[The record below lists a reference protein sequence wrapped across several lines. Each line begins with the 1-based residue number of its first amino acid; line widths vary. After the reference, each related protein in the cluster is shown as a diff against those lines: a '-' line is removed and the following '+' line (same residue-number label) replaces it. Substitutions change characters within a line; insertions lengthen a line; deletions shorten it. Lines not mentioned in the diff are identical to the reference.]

1 MLFARVD
8 IGVTDFPT
16 NTDKYRAEKEAGAAA
31 REAVPAID
39 CGHGRKIP
47 CLKLIKAGQSH
58 SEMSTF

>member
-1 MLFARVD
+1 MFARVD

-16 NTDKYRAEKEAGAAA
+16 NTAEKEAGAAA

-58 SEMSTF
+58 SEVSTF